1 MAGVEDIAP
10 DLVVGYAKG
19 TRGSDESALG
29 GMPPKFLVDNT
40 SHWSGDHCMDHEA
53 VPGVLLS
60 SRPLKKPARTLQQL
74 PGALLSEFGID
85 SFPQRRGAP

>member
-10 DLVVGYAKG
+10 DLVVGDAKG

-29 GMPPKFLVDNT
+29 GTPPKFLVDNT

-53 VPGVLLS
+53 G
-60 SRPLKKPARTLQQL
+60 PAAMRG
-74 PGALLSEFGID
+74 PRSASKRAGAAC
-85 SFPQRRGAP
+85 RGEENV

>member
-1 MAGVEDIAP
+1 MEDIAP

-74 PGALLSEFGID
+74 PGALLNEFGID
-85 SFPQRRGAP
+85 SFPQRRAAP